1 MSTNHKTPGSKTN
14 PPDDPLELIH
24 TVMHQYRS
32 RQYQALRDG
41 PHGVTHM
48 QSKVLGFVGRHHDA
62 TQSDLARH
70 SGRDKAQLARL
81 IKGLREQG
89 LLLGEA
95 DPADRRN
102 VKLSL
107 TAAGQNVLRALH
119 QQSRRLAARAMTG
132 LTAEQRH
139 QLIALL
145 LRLKNNL
152 EADQ

>member
-1 MSTNHKTPGSKTN
+1 MSTNKKSSAHNTRSA
-14 PPDDPLELIH
+14 DDPLELVH
-24 TVMHQYRS
+24 AVMHQYRS

-41 PHGVTHM
+41 PHGITHM
-48 QSKVLGFVGRHHDA
+48 QSKVLTFVGRHRDA

-81 IKGLREQG
+81 IKGLREHG

-107 TAAGQNVLRALH
+107 TKAGQAVLQALH
-119 QQSRRLAARAMTG
+119 QQSKRLAARAMTG